1 MGTLY
6 LVATPIGNLEDITLR
21 ALKVLKNVALIAAE
35 DTRTTRALLTHYD
48 IHTPLTSNHNLN
60 ERIKIQELLQQ
71 LQEKDIAIVSD
82 AGTPLI
88 NDPGYPL
95 VEAAITTGIKVV
107 PIPGPSSPIT
117 ALCVSGLPADQ
128 FVFLGYVPRKSKERK
143 AFLMQASAYP
153 CSLICLETP
162 HRIRESL
169 DDILFCLGDRPI
181 AICRELTKVYE
192 EVLRITVVQAIEH
205 FKSVEP
211 IGEFTL
217 VIGGAFPQE
226 TLWPEPQVIKAIQA
240 GLAKGL
246 RITELSKEVS
256 RQSGWNRKEIY
267 DLSEKLKL

>member
-1 MGTLY
+1 MGILY

-48 IHTPLTSNHNLN
+48 IHTSLTSNHNLN
-60 ERIKIQELLQQ
+60 ERRKIQELLDQ

-95 VEAAITTGIKVV
+95 VEAAIVAGIRVV
-107 PIPGPSSPIT
+107 PIPGPSSPIA

-128 FVFLGYVPRKSKERK
+128 FVFLGYIPRKSKERK
-143 AFLMQASAYP
+143 TFLMQASTYP

-169 DDILFCLGDRPI
+169 DDILTCLGDRPI
-181 AICRELTKVYE
+181 TICRELTKVYE
-192 EVLRITVVQAIEH
+192 EVLRITVIQAIEH
-205 FKSVEP
+205 FRTIEP
-211 IGEFTL
+211 LGEFTL
-217 VIGGAFPQE
+217 VIAGNTPTE
-226 TLWPEPQVIKAIQA
+226 TRWTNDQMTRIIKDGI
-240 GLAKGL
+240 AKGL
-246 RITELSKEVS
+246 RITALSKEIS
-256 RQSGWNRKEIY
+256 RESGWNRKEIY
-267 DLSEKLKL
+267 DFAEKNKL